1 MSKIDVINTQGNIV
15 GEAELSES
23 VFAIEISEHA
33 VYETVKNHLANR
45 RQGTQSAKTRAEVRG
60 GGRKPWRQKGT
71 GRARAGSNRSPLWT
85 GGGIVFAPKPRDYS
99 YTIPKK
105 TKRKAIKSALTYKFE
120 NEELIVLDELKFD
133 EISTKNAAQ
142 IISTL
147 AANKKKVLL
156 AVAEKDEV
164 IYKSFRNLSN
174 VNVVVANLLNVYDVV
189 NSDVL
194 ILTKDA
200 VKLVE
205 EVFN

>member
-1 MSKIDVINTQGNIV
+1 MSKIDVINTQGNVV

-85 GGGIVFAPKPRDYS
+85 GGGIIFAPKPRDYS

-105 TKRKAIKSALTYKFE
+105 TKRKAIKSALTYKLE

-147 AANKKKVLL
+147 AADKKVLL

-200 VKLVE
+200 VKLIE

>member
-85 GGGIVFAPKPRDYS
+85 GGGIIFAPKPRDYS

>member
-1 MSKIDVINTQGNIV
+1 VSKIDVINTQGNVV

-85 GGGIVFAPKPRDYS
+85 GGGIIFAPKPRDYS

-105 TKRKAIKSALTYKFE
+105 TKRKAIKSALTYKLE

-147 AANKKKVLL
+147 AADKKVLL

>member
-1 MSKIDVINTQGNIV
+1 MSKIDVINTQGNVV

-85 GGGIVFAPKPRDYS
+85 GGGIIFAPKPRDYS

-105 TKRKAIKSALTYKFE
+105 TKRKAIKSALTYKFD

-142 IISTL
+142 VISTL
-147 AANKKKVLL
+147 AADKKVLL
-156 AVAEKDEV
+156 AVAEKDAV

-200 VKLVE
+200 VKVVE

>member
-1 MSKIDVINTQGNIV
+1 MSKIDVINTQGNVV

-85 GGGIVFAPKPRDYS
+85 GGGIIFAPKPRDYS

-142 IISTL
+142 VISTL
-147 AANKKKVLL
+147 AADKKVLL
-156 AVAEKDEV
+156 AVAEKDAV

-200 VKLVE
+200 VKVVE

>member
-1 MSKIDVINTQGNIV
+1 MSKIDVINTQGNVV

-85 GGGIVFAPKPRDYS
+85 GGGIIFAPKPRDYS

-147 AANKKKVLL
+147 AADKKVLL

>member
-1 MSKIDVINTQGNIV
+1 MSKIDVINTQGNVV

>member
-1 MSKIDVINTQGNIV
+1 MSKIDVINTQGNVV

-85 GGGIVFAPKPRDYS
+85 GGGIIFAPKPRDYS

-105 TKRKAIKSALTYKFE
+105 TKRKAIKSALTYKLE

-147 AANKKKVLL
+147 AADKKVLL

>member
-1 MSKIDVINTQGNIV
+1 MSKIDVINTQGNVV

-85 GGGIVFAPKPRDYS
+85 GGGIIFAPKPRDYS